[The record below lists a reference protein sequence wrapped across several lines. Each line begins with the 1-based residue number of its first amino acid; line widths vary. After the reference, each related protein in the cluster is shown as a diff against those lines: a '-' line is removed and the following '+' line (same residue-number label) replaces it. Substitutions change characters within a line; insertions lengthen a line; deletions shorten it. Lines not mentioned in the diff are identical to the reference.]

1 MPEQKFFWI
10 GLAAALIAG
19 LSLGLTYAWLINPVE
34 YYDSDPLDL
43 RTDLREDYVV
53 LVALSYSLNG
63 DLAQTQTR
71 LSFFGD
77 GLRGQLFLALAL
89 LAHDLGVQSEA
100 AVAHLPTNTPTVTP
114 TPTITSTPLPTTPPT
129 ATPTTVPTPTSTLQA
144 TSTPDARPPYRL
156 VEQRQV
162 CSDSD
167 GAGLIQIYVQ
177 DAEGQG
183 LPNVEVQVSWE
194 GGQDRFFSGLKPE
207 IDPGYTD
214 FQMSP
219 GTVYDVVV
227 WGMQTGDIST
237 EGCAAGV
244 ASWHLVFRRRE

>member
-1 MPEQKFFWI
+1 MQRRCE
-10 GLAAALIAG
+10 
-19 LSLGLTYAWLINPVE
+19 
-34 YYDSDPLDL
+34 
-43 RTDLREDYVV
+43 R
-53 LVALSYSLNG
+53 
-63 DLAQTQTR
+63 
-71 LSFFGD
+71 
-77 GLRGQLFLALAL
+77 
-89 LAHDLGVQSEA
+89 
-100 AVAHLPTNTPTVTP
+100 
-114 TPTITSTPLPTTPPT
+114 
-129 ATPTTVPTPTSTLQA
+129 PTSTLQA